1 MENYWDSYIE
11 KSQEKNKKDTS
22 IKLLYGKAVEQKKIL
37 EKNEVID
44 SEIKK
49 QKFIER
55 HKDIRNRMTDM
66 I

>member
-37 EKNEVID
+37 
-44 SEIKK
+44 
-49 QKFIER
+49 
-55 HKDIRNRMTDM
+55 
-66 I
+66 